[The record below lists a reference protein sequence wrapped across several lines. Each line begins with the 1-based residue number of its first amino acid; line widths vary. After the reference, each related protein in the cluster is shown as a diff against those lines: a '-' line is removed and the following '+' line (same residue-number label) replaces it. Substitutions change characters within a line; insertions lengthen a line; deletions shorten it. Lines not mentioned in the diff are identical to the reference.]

1 MSSVDI
7 EKLCSEHTKFHVEI
21 EIQPNFSEKLN
32 VMIEIAQMNP
42 NQRIHQELEENGYII
57 INLLNENEVQSLLN
71 FDKNSSIPND
81 LADAPMC
88 FSMKTSEVSYRQ
100 LISEEIKRLFAPK
113 LAILLPKHRI
123 SNCNFARKKANLFS
137 SIMLLHQDPSLVN
150 ENYLDSFG
158 VWCPLIDVNE
168 QNGCLQVIRKSHQL
182 NSKPRP
188 IFVFNGFPY
197 SQDILSL
204 MQQRYLTSI
213 PMKAG
218 QALIYDK
225 RLFHGSPPNLT
236 TVERVAAI
244 CSLVP
249 EKKLTHLCYR
259 ESPTSDK
266 IELFE
271 VDDEFYER
279 YIIGQ
284 KPEGVK
290 SLGIFDYEVEPLT
303 PENLMEKLEENS
315 QLSSTNNQVL
325 SPQSQGWM
333 LTAQQLQDELTQ
345 TQAELKKSNEQLH
358 QTQDQLE
365 ELKIQQSQTQDELEE
380 LKIQQ
385 FQTQAELEQSQTQLQ
400 TQLTE
405 FNEQLHQKTREL
417 SALKEEHSQARSQL
431 EREREQL
438 QTTQTQLEQYRQ
450 QLQKNQADWV
460 DSHEKLH
467 QKTRE
472 LEALKEE
479 HSQVRS
485 QLEREGEKLQTTE
498 AELEAYRQQLNQARS
513 QVKQLESQQQQDRAE
528 LEQSRQQLRQT
539 QAQLQQSDLQL
550 HATQAELEQSQ
561 AQLHQKTVELQ
572 KVKSQ
577 QHQTRLAQ
585 IIQGRIP
592 NTKERKLCKS
602 NLNKSSSPPV
612 SNS

>member
-1 MSSVDI
+1 
-7 EKLCSEHTKFHVEI
+7 
-21 EIQPNFSEKLN
+21 
-32 VMIEIAQMNP
+32 MIELTPINP
-42 NQRIHQELEENGYII
+42 DRRIHQEVEENGYIV
-57 INLLNENEVQSLLN
+57 INLLNESEVQSLLN
-71 FDKNSSIPND
+71 FDKNSSLPND
-81 LADAPMC
+81 LVTPPMY
-88 FSMKTSEVSYRQ
+88 FSINTSEVSYRQ
-100 LISEEIKRLFAPK
+100 LVTQEIKRLFAPK
-113 LAILLPKHRI
+113 LAIVFPKYRI
-123 SNCNFARKKANLFS
+123 ILCNFVRKRANLSS
-137 SIMLLHQDPSLVN
+137 SIMPLHQDPSLVDESSLN
-150 ENYLDSFG
+150 SFG
-158 VWCPLIDVNE
+158 VWCPLIDVDE
-168 QNGCLQVIRKSHQL
+168 QNGCLQVVKKSHLL
-182 NSKPRP
+182 NSKFRP
-188 IFVFNGFPY
+188 SWMFNGFSY
-197 SQDILSL
+197 NQNILSNI
-204 MQQRYLTSI
+204 QQDYLTI
-213 PMKAG
+213 ILMKAG

-225 RLFHGSPPNLT
+225 RLFHSSPPNLT
-236 TVERVAAI
+236 TLERVAAI

-249 EKKLTHLCYR
+249 ENILTHFCYR

-271 VDDEFYER
+271 VDDEFYAL

-290 SLGIFDYEVEPLT
+290 SLGIFDYELEPLT

-345 TQAELKKSNEQLH
+345 TQTELKQSNQQLH

-365 ELKIQQSQTQDELEE
+365 ELKIQQSQTQDQLEE

-417 SALKEEHSQARSQL
+417 EALKEEHSQARSQF

-438 QTTQTQLEQYRQ
+438 QIAQTELEQYRQ
-450 QLQKNQADWV
+450 QLQKNQAELV

-467 QKTRE
+467 QKVRE
-472 LEALKEE
+472 LEILKEE
-479 HSQVRS
+479 HSQARL
-485 QLEREGEKLQTTE
+485 QLEREGEQLQTTQ
-498 AELEAYRQQLNQARS
+498 AELEADRQQLNQARS
-513 QVKQLESQQQQDRAE
+513 QVEQLESQQQQDRAE

-539 QAQLQQSDLQL
+539 QAQLQHSDLQL
-550 HATQAELEQSQ
+550 QATQAELEQSQ
-561 AQLHQKTVELQ
+561 AQLHQKTLELQ

-577 QHQTRLAQ
+577 QHQTRLAE
-585 IIQGRIP
+585 IIQRRIP

>member
-1 MSSVDI
+1 
-7 EKLCSEHTKFHVEI
+7 
-21 EIQPNFSEKLN
+21 
-32 VMIEIAQMNP
+32 MIELAQLNP
-42 NQRIHQELEENGYII
+42 NQQIYRELKENGYII
-57 INLLNENEVQSLLN
+57 INLLSESEVQSLLS
-71 FDKNSSIPND
+71 FDKNYSLPND
-81 LADAPMC
+81 LVASPMC

-100 LISEEIKRLFAPK
+100 LITEEIKRLFAPK
-113 LAILLPKHRI
+113 LAILLPEYRI
-123 SNCNFARKKANLFS
+123 ANCNFARKKPNLSS
-137 SIMLLHQDPSLVN
+137 SIMPLHQDPSLVD
-150 ENYLDSFG
+150 ESSLDSFG

-168 QNGCLQVIRKSHQL
+168 QNGCLQVVRKSHQL

-249 EKKLTHLCYR
+249 ENVLTHLCYR
-259 ESPTSDK
+259 ESSISSK

-271 VDDEFYER
+271 VDDEFYEC
-279 YIIGQ
+279 YIIGE
-284 KPEGVK
+284 KPEGLK

-303 PENLMEKLEENS
+303 PEILMEKLEEDS
-315 QLSSTNNQVL
+315 QFPSTNKPIL

-345 TQAELKKSNEQLH
+345 TQTELKKSNEQLH

-365 ELKIQQSQTQDELEE
+365 ELKIQQSQTQ
-380 LKIQQ
+380 
-385 FQTQAELEQSQTQLQ
+385 AELEQAQTKLQ
-400 TQLTE
+400 AELTE
-405 FNEQLHQKTREL
+405 SNEQLHQKTREWETL
-417 SALKEEHSQARSQL
+417 KEEHSQGRSQLEREQEQLQTTQTELEQYRQQLQKNQAELVDSHEKLHQKTREWETLKEEHSQARSQL

-438 QTTQTQLEQYRQ
+438 QTTQ
-450 QLQKNQADWV
+450 
-460 DSHEKLH
+460 
-467 QKTRE
+467 
-472 LEALKEE
+472 
-479 HSQVRS
+479 
-485 QLEREGEKLQTTE
+485 

-513 QVKQLESQQQQDRAE
+513 QVDQLESQQQQDRAE
-528 LEQSRQQLRQT
+528 LEQSRQQLQQT

>member
-1 MSSVDI
+1 
-7 EKLCSEHTKFHVEI
+7 
-21 EIQPNFSEKLN
+21 
-32 VMIEIAQMNP
+32 MIEIAQTNP
-42 NQRIHQELEENGYII
+42 IQRIHQELEENGYII
-57 INLLNENEVQSLLN
+57 INLLNENEVQSLLS
-71 FDKNSSIPND
+71 FDKQHSLPDD
-81 LADAPMC
+81 LVAPAIS
-88 FSMKTSEVSYRQ
+88 FSFHTLDVSYRQ
-100 LISEEIKRLFAPK
+100 VVTQEIKRAFAPK
-113 LAILLPKHRI
+113 LAPLFPEYRILMGSLVHQKTD
-123 SNCNFARKKANLFS
+123 ALY
-137 SIMLLHQDPSLVN
+137 SIMPLHQDPSL
-150 ENYLDSFG
+150 LDETLLRAFS
-158 VWCPLIDVNE
+158 VWCPLIDVDE
-168 QNGCLQVIRKSHQL
+168 QNGCLQVVKKSHLL

-188 IFVFNGFPY
+188 VFAFDGFPY

-204 MQQRYLTSI
+204 MQQHYLTSVT
-213 PMKAG
+213 MKAG
-218 QALIYDK
+218 QALVYDK
-225 RLFHGSPPNLT
+225 RLFHGSAPNLT
-236 TVERVAAI
+236 AIERVAAACI
-244 CSLVP
+244 IVP
-249 EKKLTHLCYR
+249 QEILTHFCYR
-259 ESPTSDK
+259 ESQTSDK
-266 IELFE
+266 IEVFE
-271 VDDEFYER
+271 VDDEFYDR

-315 QLSSTNNQVL
+315 QLSSKNNQVL

-333 LTAQQLQDELTQ
+333 LTAQQLQDELTL

-365 ELKIQQSQTQDELEE
+365 ELKIQQSQSQDQLEE
-380 LKIQQ
+380 LKIQRS
-385 FQTQAELEQSQTQLQ
+385 QTQAELEQSQTQLQ

-417 SALKEEHSQARSQL
+417 EALKEEHSQARSQL

-438 QTTQTQLEQYRQ
+438 QTTQTELEQYRQ
-450 QLQKNQADWV
+450 QLQKNQAELV

-472 LEALKEE
+472 LETVKEE
-479 HSQVRS
+479 HSQARS
-485 QLEREGEKLQTTE
+485 QFEREREQLQTTQ
-498 AELEAYRQQLNQARS
+498 AELEADRQQLNQARS
-513 QVKQLESQQQQDRAE
+513 QVEQLESQQQQDRAE

-602 NLNKSSSPPV
+602 NLNKLSSPPV